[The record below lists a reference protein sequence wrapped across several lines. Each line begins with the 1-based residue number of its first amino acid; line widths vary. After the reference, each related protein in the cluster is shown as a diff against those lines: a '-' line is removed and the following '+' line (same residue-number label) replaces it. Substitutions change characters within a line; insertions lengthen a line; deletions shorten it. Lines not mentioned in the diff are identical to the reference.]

1 LKAYIKIILI
11 KQSEEINIMTKQ
23 ERRWDLYRKSIPT
36 KGIEK
41 AFMEYAMDRIHN
53 HKGDS
58 SELAVKLLR
67 ACIRGVPPC
76 AGTKRR
82 EVFEATNT
90 YVMMR
95 CDGYPV
101 FLEIRG
107 LYLYVDTGLY
117 QYMFDMSYCY

>member
-1 LKAYIKIILI
+1 MKMMNLTEQERRFY
-11 KQSEEINIMTKQ
+11 TGQ
-23 ERRWDLYRKSIPT
+23 ERRWNVYGKSLPT

-53 HKGDS
+53 HNGDS

-67 ACIRGVPPC
+67 ACIRGAGV
-76 AGTKRR
+76 GTKRR
-82 EVFEATNT
+82 VIEATNEHVT
-90 YVMMR
+90 MR
-95 CDGYPV
+95 CDGKLV